1 MSSST
6 FTIPSS
12 VTTISSNTFSGCT
25 SITSIIIPSSVTSI
39 QSGAFADTT
48 SLTSLTF
55 LDPTSLPTLDPGL
68 FTSSSQTITIY
79 ANPNVNVSSLTTQL
93 TNAGITSDVLDIY
106 TDVQG
111 IIYVLNTTTATI
123 TSYDPNVTIISI
135 TIPISI
141 TVSSTEYT
149 ITDISSNAFNGATSL
164 SSVTFSQTTLLPT
177 IGTNAFSNN
186 ASGRKV
192 YCYSTITNLSVLTT
206 GGTGVNFS
214 DLIII
219 NTDSNINY
227 TLDNGTNTANVYG
240 FNGNP
245 TTITIP
251 SSITISSVIY
261 NVISIG
267 DNAFLQCF
275 GLESVIISS
284 SVTSIGTSAFANIT
298 TLITVTLPNS
308 LITIGA
314 FAFSSNSSLSS
325 INIPASVT
333 SIGESAFQYCSNLA
347 TVTFLQNS
355 GNLPD
360 FVSGSQ
366 FNSIA
371 NPSTAYYSPGISNPG
386 ILGEP
391 LQYFTN
397 IEPSGPITCFKEG
410 TKILTD
416 KGYTPIQYLRKGT
429 LVKTLKNGYNP
440 IFMIGKKEIYH
451 VASQERIKDQLYKC
465 SKNEYPELF
474 EDLIITGCHS
484 ILVNSFKEEQREKI
498 INTLGN
504 ICITEGTYRLPACV
518 DDRAIV
524 YETPGKYTI
533 YHFAL
538 EHDNYIFNYGVL
550 ANGLLVESCSK
561 RYLKEISNMEMIE

>member
-284 SVTSIGTSAFANIT
+284 SVTSIGTSAFANII
-298 TLITVTLPNS
+298 TLT
-308 LITIGA
+308 
-314 FAFSSNSSLSS
+314 
-325 INIPASVT
+325 
-333 SIGESAFQYCSNLA
+333 

-371 NPSTAYYSPGISNPG
+371 NPSTAYYSPGISNPE
-386 ILGEP
+386 ILGTPGE
-391 LQYFTN
+391 YFTN

-504 ICITEGTYRLPACV
+504 ICITEGTYRLPACL
-518 DDRAIV
+518 DDKAIV